1 MKSVK
6 SKSIFLTF
14 LLGGFLFASQAYAA
28 GEESGTQMASDLSII
43 KTRLETLENQQKEIL
58 AKEDKILE
66 ELDRIRIWVHR
77 K

>member
-1 MKSVK
+1 MRFANPKF
-6 SKSIFLTF
+6 IFTSF
-14 LLGGFLFASQAYAA
+14 LLGAFLLASQAFAA
-28 GEESGTQMASDLSII
+28 GEESGTSLAGDLSMI
-43 KTRLETLENQQKEIL
+43 KARLETLEGQQKEIL

>member
-1 MKSVK
+1 MRFARS
-6 SKSIFLTF
+6 SLFFLSAL
-14 LLGGFLFASQAYAA
+14 LLGSLFASQGFAEEKPRAGQLSSEFEGIRSRLAA
-28 GEESGTQMASDLSII
+28 LDQ
-43 KTRLETLENQQKEIL
+43 QQKEIL

>member
-1 MKSVK
+1 MRSAK
-6 SKSIFLTF
+6 SKFLFLSF
-14 LLGGFLFASQAYAA
+14 LLGGFLWAPQAFAA
-28 GEESGTQMASDLSII
+28 GEESGAPMAGDLSMVKI
-43 KTRLETLENQQKEIL
+43 RLETLENQQKEIL